1 MDADAGRSSERGG
14 EREEDGSGG
23 RVHGARGGEASEG
36 ASASAGA
43 GGSGARDFRARYD
56 AVREDACVVSSVEVR
71 GNERTRDALVER
83 ELRRVY
89 EARTLEGIKDA
100 LFAANA
106 ALQEYGIFKDVS
118 MVIDADAA
126 GGRVGD
132 HDVPG
137 PRSW

>member
-1 MDADAGRSSERGG
+1 M
-14 EREEDGSGG
+14 
-23 RVHGARGGEASEG
+23 GARRRRARAGARAREG
-36 ASASAGA
+36 DA

-83 ELRRVY
+83 DGATVY
-89 EARTLEGIKDA
+89 ARGRTPMASSDDA

-137 PRSW
+137 AKVVVNAARRRICFTSRRGRL